1 MARLAGCS
9 RGGLTAG
16 QRYQRQELYLQRATG
31 GENAGECASGEMSER
46 FERTTGER
54 PAAMGWAD
62 RNDSRLGT
70 LQGG

>member
-1 MARLAGCS
+1 MLGFAG
-9 RGGLTAG
+9 RYAGGDATRQDTG
-16 QRYQRQELYLQRATG
+16 RQELYLQRATG

>member
-9 RGGLTAG
+9 VGEMPPVQDTG
-16 QRYQRQELYLQRATG
+16 RQELYLQRATG